1 MICFDLMRQM
11 GIPTPLRSY
20 TAVYLNGEYLGLY
33 MAMEGVDTS
42 FAVRNFGYDYGQLY
56 KPEEFDLA
64 AILTG
69 EMADRVSLD
78 LSKLKTEDGTVDI
91 LKLLTTI
98 PP

>member
-69 EMADRVSLD
+69 KWR
-78 LSKLKTEDGTVDI
+78 TGY
-91 LKLLTTI
+91 LLTSPSSKRRTALWI
-98 PP
+98 F